1 MLEPAL
7 HIGSR
12 HFLFVHCN
20 QFITMDKNT
29 LKGKLSLIQIY
40 IKFTLSILQ
49 TTKTILYSLIENKKM
64 NIKQIG
70 FFHRDM

>member
-1 MLEPAL
+1 
-7 HIGSR
+7 
-12 HFLFVHCN
+12 
-20 QFITMDKNT
+20 MDKNT

-40 IKFTLSILQ
+40 KKFTLSILQ